1 MKKYIKPTIEVVAF
15 KNITLLTTSTLEVSS
30 TPYNGVFDS
39 REDEFD
45 FSE

>member
-30 TPYNGVFDS
+30 IPYDGVFDS
-39 REDEFD
+39 REDNYD
-45 FSE
+45 FE